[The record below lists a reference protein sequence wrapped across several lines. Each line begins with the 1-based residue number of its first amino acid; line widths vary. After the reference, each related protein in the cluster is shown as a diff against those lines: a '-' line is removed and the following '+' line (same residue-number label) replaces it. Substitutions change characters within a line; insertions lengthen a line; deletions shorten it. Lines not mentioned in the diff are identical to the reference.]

1 MVKRNREEQQ
11 RCKDKRAAKKK
22 KKPTTIQKSLENIY
36 QRKQDTNI
44 KGSFRKEYYIT

>member
-11 RCKDKRAAKKK
+11 RCKDKRAAKK